1 MSKPNL
7 LLRFFQFNFIVA
19 ALLSAF
25 VVSHFPYHKTVGAI
39 TLGQW
44 LVVLF
49 AIYAAIGG
57 FLGQRIVN
65 RVRNQPT
72 RSTRFYSPLGRWGSG
87 HLVRLTGAEAV
98 CFSALALRIIG
109 GPTWLVEAIFAVGL
123 LLLLTW
129 WPGTSPA
136 QTVPGAP

>member
-1 MSKPNL
+1 MSKPRL
-7 LLRFFQFNFIVA
+7 LLRFFQINFIVA
-19 ALLSAF
+19 VLLSAF
-25 VVSHFPYHKTVGAI
+25 VVRRFPYQKTVGAI

-44 LVVLF
+44 FVVLF
-49 AIYAAIGG
+49 AIYSAIGG

-72 RSTRFYSPLGRWGSG
+72 RSSLFSSPLGRWGLG
-87 HLVRLTGAEAV
+87 HLVRLSGAEAV

-109 GPTWLVEAIFAVGL
+109 GPTWLVDGIFGFGL

-129 WPGTSPA
+129 WPGISPA